1 LEEYEGKRRR
11 ILAKTIFKTISIF
24 IAIVAIIMAAWSLFT
39 LTLVTTEVG
48 YITVIIDPIAGA
60 ISSKGDGVSA
70 QWFFFTKAPWAY
82 MKKVY
87 VAVDVVHMW
96 TEAGRTG
103 DFPAVGC
110 LTKDGLAV
118 EVDITV
124 RWRVNPSMVLELFK
138 KYPELDWKSRTI
150 IPIIRETT
158 RDVASKYTA
167 METITM
173 REEIAVI
180 LTTLLE
186 KALKADPTLGGG
198 IILEGVELREI
209 GLPSKFT
216 SAIEEKMS
224 AEQEKLAADFQAAKT
239 LILASADANATLIR
253 AQGTADAINSIAQ
266 KCNMT
271 SKEIAQL
278 YITVEALKKI
288 AETGGKVSFIV
299 IQGGEGGSWI
309 LPIPP

>member
-1 LEEYEGKRRR
+1 
-11 ILAKTIFKTISIF
+11 
-24 IAIVAIIMAAWSLFT
+24 
-39 LTLVTTEVG
+39 
-48 YITVIIDPIAGA
+48 
-60 ISSKGDGVSA
+60 
-70 QWFFFTKAPWAY
+70 
-82 MKKVY
+82 
-87 VAVDVVHMW
+87 
-96 TEAGRTG
+96 
-103 DFPAVGC
+103 
-110 LTKDGLAV
+110 
-118 EVDITV
+118 
-124 RWRVNPSMVLELFK
+124 MVLELFK

-180 LTTLLE
+180 LTILLE

-198 IILEGVELREI
+198 IILEGVELRKI

-266 KCNMT
+266 KCDMT